1 MATMDIEDLRRI
13 LVACAGED
21 DAADLD
27 GDILDVTFQDLGYDS
42 LAMMETAARITQEY
56 GVDLSDDQITEVA
69 TPRALLDLVN
79 RSVAATA

>member
-56 GVDLSDDQITEVA
+56 GVDLSDDEITEVA

>member
-1 MATMDIEDLRRI
+1 MATMDIEDVRRI

-21 DAADLD
+21 DAADLS

-56 GVDLSDDQITEVA
+56 GVDLSDDEITEVA

>member
-1 MATMDIEDLRRI
+1 M
-13 LVACAGED
+13 
-21 DAADLD
+21 
-27 GDILDVTFQDLGYDS
+27 TFQDLGYDS

-56 GVDLSDDQITEVA
+56 GVDLSDDEITEVA

>member
-1 MATMDIEDLRRI
+1 MAMMDIEDLRRI

-21 DAADLD
+21 DAADLS
-27 GDILDVTFQDLGYDS
+27 GDILDMTFQDLGYDS

-56 GVDLSDDQITEVA
+56 GVDLSDDEITEVA